1 MSASATLESLA
12 EKLAAMEKFVAR
24 RFDEISMEINATS
37 QQIDQSEEGIT
48 RRFAEVFELLKAIT
62 FSGDGNTPAN
72 AGQELDAVVDMT
84 EQAANRI
91 LDAAERIAGTVR
103 NGGDWNNAEHRARVL
118 EAIENDINEILMACS
133 FQDITGQRIR
143 KTLDNLKIIEERLN
157 TALLGMGIQVPTNMD
172 GVILKASSQSE
183 VDDIFATKTQAGKKS
198 A

>member
-1 MSASATLESLA
+1 
-12 EKLAAMEKFVAR
+12 MEKFVAR

-91 LDAAERIAGTVR
+91 LDAAERIANTVR
-103 NGGDWNNAEHRARVL
+103 GGGDWSNTEQRARVL
-118 EAIENDINEILMACS
+118 EAIESDINEILMACS

-157 TALLGMGIQVPTNMD
+157 TALSGMGIQVPTNME
-172 GVILKASSQSE
+172 GIIQKASSQSE